1 MILINI
7 DLPELESIS
16 SEGYSLWSPRKVVMN
31 SIYLNNNNTNQYR
44 CS

>member
-31 SIYLNNNNTNQYR
+31 SIYLNNNNTN
-44 CS
+44 